1 MKRLLTLL
9 LAALL
14 CFSALLAGWLGF
26 TESGLVRVAQL
37 AASLTAGRLNIEQ
50 PAGQLFGG
58 ELAIERL
65 TWKDGDFDIVIEDLR
80 IAWSPAR
87 LVQSRLEI
95 AEATAARV
103 RITIAT
109 SDEEGMP
116 PATLR
121 LPLAVDAGKL
131 LVSRLEFAGLFA
143 AENIRGAYVHD
154 GTVHRLDALRG
165 QIGKVE
171 VSGAARLGATAPFPL
186 EAAARLTGAVDDKA
200 VRLDIT
206 AGGPL
211 DRLEMAAT
219 AGEGLSGNG
228 RATLTPFAR
237 RPFADAQLALTDV
250 DPAAWVAGA
259 PVARLAVR
267 ATLRPDVSA
276 PGALSGEF
284 QVGNGLAGPLDRQRL
299 PLKDLAGRFDW
310 GSDALQLAD
319 LSAGLPGK
327 GRLAGA
333 GRWRD
338 GVLDLDL
345 QAVALDLAQVTGVL
359 RSTALSGP
367 ISASIGR
374 DRQSL
379 KGRLADTR
387 FALAVEASHESGKVS
402 VPRLEIS
409 AGDALLKASGELGVD
424 KEMRFAASG
433 ELVRFDPARFARVPA
448 ALINASFSASGRL
461 RPEGSALGVQP
472 APVVQAQFSLRD
484 SRLAGQPLSGRGD
497 LVIDWPRIPKADVQL
512 AAGPNHLTARGAF
525 GQPGDRLNI
534 AIDAPALTPYGVE
547 GSLSGRLELAGT
559 PAQPTLAAELVMP
572 RLGRPGV
579 GTITGARLV
588 AELAEAQGS
597 PLKFDATVA
606 ALDGA
611 AWPGLIRQAHLQV
624 TGTRREHSLRLA
636 AEVAGKNMLALAAEG
651 GFADEAKPLRWSGR
665 LLEARLA
672 AELKQRSFVLGQ
684 PAALSASRDAWQAG
698 PFVLEGDAW
707 QIRLQAAAAQ
717 QRLHAELSGRG
728 PRIGNINGVF
738 DAALADGW
746 TLKRQAPW
754 QGMAR
759 MEIADLAWVAEWL
772 DESWKTGG
780 RLDGELRLA
789 GTPDH
794 PLVSGQ
800 LRGEQLAL
808 TIPEQGMQLANG
820 VLAAS
825 LNDNL
830 LRIGEL
836 TFDSLLQ
843 APPRALRRIDS
854 EVLDQLVAKPGRLE
868 IAGEMRVD
876 RGGDGAALDLRLDRV
891 GVYQLP
897 EQWLTVSGDGRISWI
912 KDVLGVRGKLAVD
925 AAYWQL
931 ARLETPKLS
940 DDVVVRTSAGTKEAA
955 AYRPRVDLDLE
966 ADLGRNFQFRGIGLS
981 TRLAGN
987 IRVQAQ
993 GRDLPR
999 ASGRIRTRDGRFD
1012 AYGQQLEIERGILT
1026 FQGLLDNPAID
1037 ARAVRKGLPV
1047 EAGVQ
1052 ISGTVQKPLVRLVS
1066 DPELPDVEKL
1076 SWLVLG
1082 HGPEQNGAGDAA
1094 VLLAA
1099 AGSMLGNDSG
1109 GVIQQLKQGFGIDD
1123 FSVRQGAVGDIGGRQ
1138 PGSRV
1143 VGGSFDATST
1153 TGGQIL
1159 SVGKRLSNNAL
1170 LSYDQT
1176 LGKAESVVK
1185 LTIFLNRQWSLIG
1198 RAGSDNALDILY
1210 TITFGGPAPREKGG
1224 TRGK

>member
-1 MKRLLTLL
+1 MKRLLSLL

-50 PAGQLFGG
+50 PAGHLFGG

-65 TWKDGDFDIVIEDLR
+65 TWKDGDLDIAIEDLR

-103 RITIAT
+103 RIAIAT
-109 SDEEGMP
+109 SDEEGTP

-121 LPLAVDAGKL
+121 LPLAVDVGKL

-143 AENIRGAYVHD
+143 AENVRGAYVHD
-154 GTVHRLDALRG
+154 GTIHRLDAVQG
-165 QIGKVE
+165 QIGTLE
-171 VSGAARLGATAPFPL
+171 FSGAARLGATAPFTL
-186 EAAARLTGAVDDKA
+186 EAAARLTGKVDDKA
-200 VRLDIT
+200 VRLDVT

-211 DRLEMAAT
+211 DRLELAVN

-228 RATLTPFAR
+228 QATLTPFAR
-237 RPFADAQLALTDV
+237 RPFAAAQLALADI

-267 ATLRPDVSA
+267 ASLRPDDSA

-284 QVGNGLAGPLDRQRL
+284 QVSNGLAGPFDRQRL
-299 PLKDLAGRFDW
+299 PLKDLAGRFEW
-310 GSDALQLAD
+310 GSDALQLAE

-327 GRLAGA
+327 GRLAGK
-333 GRWRD
+333 GSWRG

-345 QAVALDLAQVTGVL
+345 RAVALDLAQVTRVL

-367 ISASIGR
+367 ISASLGR
-374 DRQSL
+374 ARQSL
-379 KGRLADTR
+379 KGRLADAR
-387 FALAVEASHESGKVS
+387 FALAVEASHENGKLS
-402 VPRLEIS
+402 VPRIELG
-409 AGDALLKASGELGVD
+409 AGDALLKASGELDTGQA
-424 KEMRFAASG
+424 MRFSANG

-448 ALINASFSASGRL
+448 AMINASVSASGRL
-461 RPEGSALGVQP
+461 QPEA
-472 APVVQAQFSLRD
+472 VVEAQFVLAD

-497 LVIDWPRIPKADVQL
+497 LVIDWPRIPRAEINL
-512 AAGPNHLTARGAF
+512 AAGPNRLTASGAF
-525 GQPGDRLNI
+525 GRPGDRLSI

-547 GSLSGRLELAGT
+547 GSLSARLDLAGT
-559 PAQPTLAAELVMP
+559 PAQPTLAVEMVTP
-572 RLGRPGV
+572 RLGLHGV
-579 GTITGARLV
+579 GTISGARLV
-588 AELAEAQGS
+588 AELAEAPGS
-597 PLKFDATVA
+597 PLKVDASVS

-611 AWPGLIRQAHLQV
+611 AWPGLVRQAHLQV

-651 GFADEAKPLRWSGR
+651 GFADEAKQLRWSGR
-665 LLEARLA
+665 LLEAQLA
-672 AELKQRSFVLGQ
+672 AEVKQRSFVLAQ
-684 PAALSASRDAWQAG
+684 PAALSASRVAWQAG
-698 PFVLEGDAW
+698 PIVLDGDAW
-707 QIRLQAAAAQ
+707 QIRLQAATAQ

-728 PRIGNINGVF
+728 PRIGKINGVF
-738 DAALADGW
+738 DAALTDGW

-754 QGMAR
+754 QGVATMD
-759 MEIADLAWVAEWL
+759 IADLAWVAEWL
-772 DESWKTGG
+772 DEGWKTGG
-780 RLDGELRLA
+780 RLAGELRLA
-789 GTPDH
+789 GTPGQ

-800 LRGEQLAL
+800 VRGEQLAL
-808 TIPEQGMQLANG
+808 TIPEQGMKLANG
-820 VLAAS
+820 ILAAS
-825 LNDNL
+825 LDDNF

-836 TFDSLLQ
+836 AFDSLFQ
-843 APPRALRRIDS
+843 APPRALRRINS
-854 EVLDQLVAKPGRLE
+854 EAIDQLVARPGRLE
-868 IAGEMRVD
+868 IAGGMRVD
-876 RGGDGAALDLRLDRV
+876 RVSDGAALDLRLDRV

-897 EQWLTVSGDGRISWI
+897 EQWLTVSGDGRIEWI
-912 KDVLGVRGKLAVD
+912 KDVLGIRGKLAVD

-931 ARLETPKLS
+931 AGAGVPKLS
-940 DDVVVRTSAGTKEAA
+940 DDVVVRAPAGAREAV

-981 TRLAGN
+981 TRLAGSL
-987 IRVQAQ
+987 RVQAQ

-999 ASGRIRTRDGRFD
+999 ASGRIRARDGRFD

-1052 ISGTVQKPLVRLVS
+1052 VSGTVQKPVVRLVS
-1066 DPELPDVEKL
+1066 DPELPEVEKL

-1082 HGPEQNGAGDAA
+1082 HGPEQTGAGDAA

-1099 AGSMLGNDSG
+1099 AGSLLGNDAG
-1109 GVIQQLKQGFGIDD
+1109 GVIQQLKQGFGIDE
-1123 FSVRQGAVGDIGGRQ
+1123 FSVRQGTVGDMGGRQ

-1143 VGGSFDATST
+1143 VGGSFDTTST

-1185 LTIFLNRQWSLIG
+1185 LTIFLNRQWSLIA
-1198 RAGSDNALDILY
+1198 RAGSDNALDVLY
-1210 TITFGGPAPREKGG
+1210 TITFGGPAPRAKGSAQP
-1224 TRGK
+1224 K